1 MSDQQLSAIED
12 ESGKNKT
19 RKRKQVGT
27 VAPPTSVVLRQDP
40 LDSRQARSL
49 LTSVSVLR
57 DPVHGDIR
65 FTDLERTIINS
76 AVFQRLRYVNQLAM
90 VDVVYP
96 GAVHTRFLHS
106 LGTLHVCAEL
116 IESCN
121 NSEKMLRELV
131 RPDHPRPVKIGFYA
145 ELLARLVALLHDAA
159 HVPFGHVFER
169 EAHVIKKD
177 EWEDPWRADKVFDP
191 KSDLATRIKR
201 FFVAHFSNHTD
212 PQIRLSADA
221 AETAADEV
229 LRDVK
234 EVLTTTKAAVI
245 DLKYPF
251 VYDLVSNT
259 ICADLIDY
267 VQRDMYF
274 AGLTEGLAKRFL
286 QYIAVMPVD
295 VSRTEDRVAMKPAR
309 QADEQTDAL
318 PSVDMPVTRTCRI
331 VLVTYRYNRNGV
343 ASEKQN
349 LLTEAIDLVRRRRV
363 VAEKLYFH
371 KTKLMVTSM
380 LGVAAHAKG
389 IDSAEPL
396 WDKSDHEVIKWMAE
410 PAGVETEGEVPLPK
424 SEWNR
429 LRSQRLAERI
439 LNRRLL
445 KPIYRLSFHPDID
458 DPAGNELW
466 HATTGVYERF
476 VKPEERDALISEIEV
491 LLGTILP
498 NPRDAI
504 GAVSI
509 SCPNRSMQNKEFKM
523 LVLSDPLQA
532 SVRELQQTVKPTVLK
547 EIQAIQESHE
557 LLWRLEVF
565 IDPEILDFNSGFAQ
579 KLAGAIQHEIRP
591 RNEVGDF
598 KDAIPTPL
606 ARLRSEQ
613 MMDRELEILDLDGE
627 IKRRD
632 YEHLVETAIAARDGL
647 DLREHLRSLGY
658 NVPS

>member
-1 MSDQQLSAIED
+1 
-12 ESGKNKT
+12 
-19 RKRKQVGT
+19 
-27 VAPPTSVVLRQDP
+27 
-40 LDSRQARSL
+40 
-49 LTSVSVLR
+49 
-57 DPVHGDIR
+57 VHGDIR

-76 AVFQRLRYVNQLAM
+76 AVFQRLRHVNQLAM

-121 NSEKMLRELV
+121 NSEKMLREMV
-131 RPDHPRPVKIGFYA
+131 PPNHPRPVKIGFYA

-191 KSDLATRIKR
+191 SSDLATRIKR
-201 FFVAHFSNHTD
+201 FFIAHFSTHVDAKT
-212 PQIRLSADA
+212 RLSNEA
-221 AETAADEV
+221 AEAAAEGV
-229 LRDVK
+229 LGDVK
-234 EVLTTTKAAVI
+234 DVLTATKAEVI

-286 QYIAVMPVD
+286 QYIAVVPVD
-295 VSRTEDRVAMKPAR
+295 VNRTDERVVMKPAR
-309 QADEQTDAL
+309 QDDVQTDAL
-318 PSVDMPVTRTCRI
+318 PSIGTPTVRTCRV

-410 PAGVETEGEVPLPK
+410 PARVDPNGTMPLPK
-424 SEWNR
+424 AEWNR

-445 KPIYRLSFHPDID
+445 KPIYKLSFHPDID

-491 LLGTILP
+491 VLGTVLS

-532 SVRELQQTVKPTVLK
+532 TVRELQQTVKPTVLK

-565 IDPEILDFNSGFAQ
+565 IDPAILDFNSRFAQ
-579 KLAGAIQHEIRP
+579 RLAGAIQHEIRP

-613 MMDRELEILDLDGE
+613 MIDRELETLDLMDE

-632 YEHLVETAIAARDGL
+632 YENLVETAIAARDGF
-647 DLREHLRSLGY
+647 DLREHLLSLGY
-658 NVPS
+658 NVSP